1 MNPLLL
7 TESFRPLPRS
17 PRVRVATQLKQLV
30 RLCDGDAPLDPFLQR
45 ALKICC
51 RLFDAS
57 AGTFWLGGDT
67 LGAAWVAA
75 AREGLLGRGSAAP
88 EFDLPG
94 FDSRKFDLVEV
105 GPLAPRDAS
114 DWVRFSHHTPS
125 DSGDCVGGS
134 TELVALMFSAET
146 PVAAIELVLPY
157 RGGVADPLLLENRYR
172 EALRGTMAIIQP
184 ALLRRLRVRQ
194 LSASAAEHRMNAL
207 TREVAGMQ
215 RSIRLAYERYLAE
228 LNGASFESFEENQA
242 LVRRLQGLLDAQ
254 GLRIRCPE
262 CGHPAIL
269 RCVRSAVSK
278 QGVYVYDHYLPEGR
292 TFHGGGR
299 TFPLLRVIS
308 KPARRAIPARPSAPA
323 DDPAPPPA
331 ASENRD

>member
-1 MNPLLL
+1 MENSRSLRFRMNPLSL

-17 PRVRVATQLKQLV
+17 PRVRVATQLQQLV
-30 RLCDGDAPLDPFLQR
+30 RLCDGDAPLDSFLQR

-67 LGAAWVAA
+67 PAAPWVAA
-75 AREGLLGRGSAAP
+75 AREGQLGRGFAAP
-88 EFDLPG
+88 EFDLLEADRRLSG
-94 FDSRKFDLVEV
+94 GLVDSSHR
-105 GPLAPRDAS
+105 
-114 DWVRFSHHTPS
+114 VRFSHHAPS
-125 DSGDCVGGS
+125 DSGDGVGGS
-134 TELVALMFSAET
+134 TELVALVFSAET
-146 PVAAIELVLPY
+146 PVAAVELFLPH
-157 RGGVADPLLLENRYR
+157 RGGSADALLLESRYR

-184 ALLRRLRVRQ
+184 ALLRRLRVRK
-194 LSASAAEHRMNAL
+194 LSASAAEHGMNAL

-228 LNGASFESFEENQA
+228 LNGASFESYEENQA

-278 QGVYVYDHYLPEGR
+278 QGVYVFDHYLPEGR

-308 KPARRAIPARPSAPA
+308 KPARRAIP
-323 DDPAPPPA
+323 PPPA
-331 ASENRD
+331 TEG